1 MQRQFLVLLF
11 CFLVHTTLT
20 SQFVDIGFTFGSMFY
35 SGDISPS
42 DPRAMIQEM
51 RPAGGIFC
59 RLSSSNIFST
69 RFSLNLGSVQGDDAR
84 TYRKQRDLAFRTNIT
99 EFSAIGELHAWR
111 IRHTEYSFTFP
122 YLYGGVGL
130 FHFNPRREVDG
141 EWIELQP
148 LGTEGQGIP
157 GYAQRY
163 NLTQFFAPFGAGIK
177 FITRKFTFGFEFGPR
192 FLLTD
197 YLDDV
202 TGAEVN
208 HRDIFIN
215 NGPLAAQLSRP
226 ALGGAEGVDQ
236 TYSRGVT
243 SRDWYYMMNIT
254 VSYNFGAGL
263 NKMLSDPVPCPKW
276 SKRTSRRL

>member
-1 MQRQFLVLLF
+1 MQRQFSALLF
-11 CFLVHTTLT
+11 CFLMHTTL
-20 SQFVDIGFTFGSMFY
+20 SAQFVDIGFTFGSMFY

-59 RLSSSNIFST
+59 RLSSGNFFST
-69 RFSLNLGSVQGDDAR
+69 RFSLNFGSVQGDDAR
-84 TYRKQRDLAFRTNIT
+84 TYRAQRGLAFRTNIT

-141 EWIELQP
+141 EWIALQP

-163 NLTQFFAPFGAGIK
+163 NLTQFFAPLGAGIK

-192 FLLTD
+192 FILTD

-208 HRDIFIN
+208 HRDVFIN
-215 NGPLAAQLSRP
+215 NGPLAAQLSWP
-226 ALGGAEGVDQ
+226 ALGGEEGVDQ
-236 TYSRGVT
+236 TYRRGVT

-276 SKRTSRRL
+276 YKPTNRRL

>member
-1 MQRQFLVLLF
+1 MQRQFSALLF
-11 CFLVHTTLT
+11 CFLMHTTL
-20 SQFVDIGFTFGSMFY
+20 SAQFVDIGFTFGSMFY

-59 RLSSSNIFST
+59 RLSSSNFFST
-69 RFSLNLGSVQGDDAR
+69 RFSLNFGSVQGDDAR
-84 TYRKQRDLAFRTNIT
+84 TYRAQRGLAFRTNIT

-141 EWIELQP
+141 EWIALQP

-163 NLTQFFAPFGAGIK
+163 NLTQFFAPLGAGIK

-192 FLLTD
+192 FILTD

-208 HRDIFIN
+208 HRDVFIN
-215 NGPLAAQLSRP
+215 NGPLAAQLSWP
-226 ALGGAEGVDQ
+226 ALGGEEGVDQ
-236 TYSRGVT
+236 TYRRGVT

-276 SKRTSRRL
+276 YKPTNRRL

>member
-1 MQRQFLVLLF
+1 MQRQFSVLLF
-11 CFLVHTTLT
+11 CFLVYTTLT
-20 SQFVDIGFTFGSMFY
+20 AQFVDIGFTFGSMFY

-59 RLSSSNIFST
+59 RLSSSNVFST
-69 RFSLNLGSVQGDDAR
+69 RFSLNLGSVQGDDFR
-84 TYRKQRDLAFRTNIT
+84 NNREQRGLAFRTNIT

-163 NLTQFFAPFGAGIK
+163 NLTQFFVPFGAGIK
-177 FITRKFTFGFEFGPR
+177 FITRKVTFGFEFGPR

-226 ALGGAEGVDQ
+226 ALGGEEGVDQ
-236 TYSRGVT
+236 TYRRGVT

-276 SKRTSRRL
+276 YKPTNRRL

>member
-1 MQRQFLVLLF
+1 MQRPLSVLLL
-11 CFLVHTTLT
+11 CFFLQTAL
-20 SQFVDIGFTFGSMFY
+20 SAQFVDIGFTFGSMFY

-51 RPAGGIFC
+51 RPAGGVFC
-59 RLSSSNIFST
+59 RLSSSNVFST
-69 RFSLNLGSVQGDDAR
+69 RFSLNFGSVQGDDAR
-84 TYRKQRDLAFRTNIT
+84 THRKQRDLAFRTNIT
-99 EFSAIGELHAWR
+99 EFSVIGELHAWR

-130 FHFNPRREVDG
+130 FHFNPKREVDG

-157 GYAQRY
+157 GYAQQY
-163 NLTQFFAPFGAGIK
+163 NMTQFFAPFGAGIK

-208 HRDIFIN
+208 HRDVFLN

-226 ALGGAEGVDQ
+226 ALGGGQGVDQ
-236 TYSRGVT
+236 TYRRGVT

-263 NKMLSDPVPCPKW
+263 YKMLADPVPCPRWK
-276 SKRTSRRL
+276 KRISRKL

>member
-1 MQRQFLVLLF
+1 MQKKVLTLFLFLAVNTLLNA
-11 CFLVHTTLT
+11 
-20 SQFVDIGFTFGSMFY
+20 QFVDLGFTFGSMFY

-42 DPRAMIQEM
+42 DPRSMIQEM
-51 RPAGGIFC
+51 RPSGGIFC
-59 RLSSSNIFST
+59 RLSSSNVFST
-69 RFSLNLGSVQGDDAR
+69 RFSINFGSVQGDDTRNNREAR
-84 TYRKQRDLAFRTNIT
+84 GLSFRTNIT
-99 EFSAIGELHAWR
+99 EFSIIEEIHAWR

-122 YLYGGVGL
+122 YVYGGIGA
-130 FHFNPRREVDG
+130 FHFRPKAQVDG

-157 GYAQRY
+157 GYGQPY
-163 NLTQFFAPFGAGIK
+163 NLTQVQIPFGAGIK

-208 HRDIFIN
+208 HRDIFLN

-226 ALGGAEGVDQ
+226 ALGGEEGIDQ
-236 TYSRGVT
+236 TYRRGVT

-263 NKMLSDPVPCPKW
+263 NKMLSDPVPCPRW
-276 SKRTSRRL
+276 SKRTGRRL